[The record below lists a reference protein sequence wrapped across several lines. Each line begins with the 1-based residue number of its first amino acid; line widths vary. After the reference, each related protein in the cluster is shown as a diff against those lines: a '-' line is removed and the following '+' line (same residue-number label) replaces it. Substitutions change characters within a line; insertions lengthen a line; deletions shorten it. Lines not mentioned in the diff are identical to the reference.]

1 MRLFSI
7 ITLLFICFTN
17 CKVNKEVTVN
27 SGCNAEESVFEI
39 EFVPTFEKGYRFVR
53 HNGTNVD
60 ELYILITDGSHQCF
74 FKKNNNTEQIKEFD
88 ESKMQFLI
96 DSIDNMKKG
105 NFIQSCSG
113 THYDHPVDSIF
124 FIESNSVKFQY
135 VSTFN
140 TPLSLNDNTIM
151 KMGRLNFNAMK
162 MIYSIY
168 SQR

>member
-1 MRLFSI
+1 MKSYFKLPSVDTVVIPDVKKPPSI
-7 ITLLFICFTN
+7 C
-17 CKVNKEVTVN
+17 
-27 SGCNAEESVFEI
+27 
-39 EFVPTFEKGYRFVR
+39 PT
-53 HNGTNVD
+53 
-60 ELYILITDGSHQCF
+60 
-74 FKKNNNTEQIKEFD
+74 EFD